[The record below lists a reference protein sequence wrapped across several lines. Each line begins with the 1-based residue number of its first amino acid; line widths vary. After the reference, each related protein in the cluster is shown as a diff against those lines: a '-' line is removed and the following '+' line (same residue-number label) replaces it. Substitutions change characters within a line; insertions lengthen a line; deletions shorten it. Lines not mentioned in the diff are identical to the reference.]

1 MRTLR
6 WRLTFWY
13 GGMAAAILILL
24 ASILYLS
31 VRHSLISIREEDV
44 RDTASSASQIL
55 EETSSPRSA
64 VGKVRRRDV
73 RTVWAIG
80 EVRRQDVYV
89 IIRDADGAVL
99 AETPD
104 AEEPPDNVPADAA
117 YPGVLRDGRYL
128 VTTFDSED
136 VPGATGMVYSVLP
149 AWDPVL
155 QRLLLIEAAAVAGAL
170 ALIVGFGPRLAGR
183 ALRPL
188 KSVSNVAG
196 ELRRGRLGSR
206 VNLPELKSRRD
217 EVGEVARSFDTMA
230 ESLERLFEAERESKE
245 TLRRF
250 AADASHELRTP
261 LTSIIGY
268 LDVLD
273 ESGDKDP
280 VVRRQVLRAIREE
293 GERMARLVED
303 LLVLAR
309 LDTQRKMHVELVD
322 LVTLTRES
330 TVNYSRRQ
338 VEFAAPG
345 LVVPVLADREAL
357 RRVVSNLLSNAIKH
371 TPPEQRILVSVDRE
385 GQEAVLRV
393 ADEGVGIPEDALPH
407 VFERFY
413 RAESSRAGEGTGLGL
428 AIVRETVEAL
438 EGRIEVE
445 SAPATGST
453 FTVRLPLSERLPK
466 KNVPNQEKLSGK
478 N

>member
-13 GGMAAAILILL
+13 GGLAAAILILL

-44 RDTASSASQIL
+44 RDTAGSASQIL
-55 EETSSPRSA
+55 KETSSPRSA

-73 RTVWAIG
+73 RAVWAIG

-89 IIRDADGAVL
+89 VIRNTDGGVL

-104 AEEPPDNVPADAA
+104 AEDPPENVPAGAA
-117 YPGVLRDGRYL
+117 YPEVLRDGRYL
-128 VTTFDSED
+128 VTTFGSEE
-136 VPGATGMVYSVLP
+136 VPGVTGEVYSVLP
-149 AWDPVL
+149 TWDPVL
-155 QRLLLIEAAAVAGAL
+155 QRLLLIEVAAVAGAL
-170 ALIVGFGPRLAGR
+170 ALMVGLGPRLAGR

-188 KSVSNVAG
+188 KSVSTVAG

-217 EVGEVARSFDTMA
+217 EVGEVARSFDAMA

-293 GERMARLVED
+293 GGRMACLVED

-309 LDTQRKMHVELVD
+309 LDAQRKMPVELVD
-322 LVTLTRES
+322 LVALTREVVES
-330 TVNYSRRQ
+330 YPGRRI
-338 VEFAAPG
+338 EFKAPG
-345 LVVPVLADREAL
+345 LIVSVLADREAL
-357 RRVVSNLLSNAIKH
+357 RRVVSNLLSNAARH
-371 TPPEQRILVSVDRE
+371 TPPEKKILVSVDRE
-385 GQEAVLRV
+385 DREAVLRV
-393 ADEGVGIPEDALPH
+393 ADEGVGIPADALPH

-428 AIVRETVEAL
+428 AIVRETVELL

-445 SAPATGST
+445 SVPGKGST
-453 FTVRLPLSERLPK
+453 FTVRLPLSGSLPK
-466 KNVPNQEKLSGK
+466 KALPDQEKLSGK

>member
-1 MRTLR
+1 
-6 WRLTFWY
+6 
-13 GGMAAAILILL
+13 
-24 ASILYLS
+24 
-31 VRHSLISIREEDV
+31 
-44 RDTASSASQIL
+44 
-55 EETSSPRSA
+55 
-64 VGKVRRRDV
+64 
-73 RTVWAIG
+73 
-80 EVRRQDVYV
+80 
-89 IIRDADGAVL
+89 
-99 AETPD
+99 
-104 AEEPPDNVPADAA
+104 
-117 YPGVLRDGRYL
+117 
-128 VTTFDSED
+128 
-136 VPGATGMVYSVLP
+136 
-149 AWDPVL
+149 
-155 QRLLLIEAAAVAGAL
+155 
-170 ALIVGFGPRLAGR
+170 
-183 ALRPL
+183 
-188 KSVSNVAG
+188 
-196 ELRRGRLGSR
+196 
-206 VNLPELKSRRD
+206 
-217 EVGEVARSFDTMA
+217 MA

-309 LDTQRKMHVELVD
+309 LDAQRKMHVELVD
-322 LVTLTRES
+322 LVALARET

-338 VEFAAPG
+338 VEFAAPD
-345 LVVPVLADREAL
+345 LVVPVLVDREAL

-385 GQEAVLRV
+385 GWEAVLRV
-393 ADEGVGIPEDALPH
+393 ADEGAGMPEDALPH

-413 RAESSRAGEGTGLGL
+413 RTESSRAGEGTGLGL

-445 SAPATGST
+445 SAPGTGST

-466 KNVPNQEKLSGK
+466 KDVPN
-478 N
+478 

>member
-128 VTTFDSED
+128 VTTFDFED
-136 VPGATGMVYSVLP
+136 VPGATGVVYSVLP

-309 LDTQRKMHVELVD
+309 LDTQRKMQVELVD
-322 LVTLTRES
+322 LVTLTRET
-330 TVNYSRRQ
+330 TVNCSRRQ

-385 GQEAVLRV
+385 GREAVLRV

-466 KNVPNQEKLSGK
+466 KDVPNQEKLSGK